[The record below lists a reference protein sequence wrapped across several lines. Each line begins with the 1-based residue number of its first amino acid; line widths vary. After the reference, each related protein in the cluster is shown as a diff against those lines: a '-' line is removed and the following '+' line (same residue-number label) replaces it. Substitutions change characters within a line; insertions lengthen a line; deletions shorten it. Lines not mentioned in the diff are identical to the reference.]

1 MRIKKV
7 FNNNVLL
14 AEKNGREVVL
24 IGKGIGFKSILVT
37 MLSNNRLLRFIRQ
50 KEIIG
55 LVISK
60 A

>member
-24 IGKGIGFKSILVT
+24 IGKGIGFKKHTGDDVE
-37 MLSNNRLLRFIRQ
+37 Q
-50 KEIIG
+50 Q
-55 LVISK
+55 
-60 A
+60 

>member
-24 IGKGIGFKSILVT
+24 I
-37 MLSNNRLLRFIRQ
+37 
-50 KEIIG
+50 
-55 LVISK
+55 
-60 A
+60 